1 MEKPI
6 NIFVEGIADEKF
18 IQDYVSH
25 LLNIELSKNDI
36 IKSEGWTNI
45 NSKKGKGEL
54 IINKMISN
62 SDNGGLNII
71 IFDSDSD
78 YEKRREEIL
87 KWGVDNSVEFQLF
100 LFPNNSLPGALE
112 DLLEKII
119 NENNKP
125 IFECWDGY
133 EECIQSKTINGRS
146 QPLTIPAKKTKI
158 YGYLE
163 TLLGKSQS
171 EKEKIKERERN
182 YKEKTHWNLDS
193 EFLNPL
199 RDFLIANIK

>member
-78 YEKRREEIL
+78 YEKRRKEIL

-119 NENNKP
+119 NKNTDKKILTEILRIPKINFNILHEYNELKNKKVN
-125 IFECWDGY
+125 IDF
-133 EECIQSKTINGRS
+133 
-146 QPLTIPAKKTKI
+146 KTKKFYRI
-158 YGYLE
+158 NAILPQ
-163 TLLGKSQS
+163 TAKAVGK
-171 EKEKIKERERN
+171 E
-182 YKEKTHWNLDS
+182 
-193 EFLNPL
+193 
-199 RDFLIANIK
+199 